1 MEITK
6 TGVSETMTIFAVRH
20 ITTYRYRRD
29 VRFGE
34 HRLMFRPRD
43 SYDQFLLTESI
54 VTSPEPADIRWIHD
68 VFGNCVAL
76 VRFDRPAAELRF
88 ETNITLEHYADISLD
103 LKISDEAQHY
113 PFSYDPLELPDIQ
126 PLMQR
131 QSPDPA
137 GLLEHWARQFVK
149 VGHPTD
155 TGHLLMTMCYA
166 IRESFVYQR
175 RSIRGIQLPIETL
188 ELRSGTCRDFAL
200 LMIEAARALGLPAR
214 FVSGYVY
221 VPDRDGS
228 PTLGGGSTHAWCQVY
243 LPGAG
248 WVEFDPTNGIV
259 GSRDL
264 IRVAVA
270 RDPRQAIPLTGS
282 YDGEPGDYLDMSV
295 QVNVTTEDGGEPA
308 AKTDGGGAE
317 PTPGLAS

>member
-1 MEITK
+1 M
-6 TGVSETMTIFAVRH
+6 TGAPEAMTIFAVRH
-20 ITTYRYRRD
+20 ITTYYYRRD
-29 VRFGE
+29 VHFGE

-43 SYDQFLLTESI
+43 SYDQRLLTESL
-54 VTSPEPADIRWIHD
+54 VTSPEPANVRWVHD

-76 VRFDRPAAELRF
+76 VRFDKPARELRL
-88 ETNITLEHYADISLD
+88 ETNITLEHVPDISLD
-103 LKISDEAQHY
+103 LIIDDDAQHY
-113 PFSYDPLELPDIQ
+113 PFKYDPLELPDIK
-126 PLMQR
+126 PLMER
-131 QSPDPA
+131 QCPDPA
-137 GLLEHWARQFVK
+137 GVLEHWARQFVK

-175 RSIRGIQLPIETL
+175 RSARGIQLPIETL

-214 FVSGYVY
+214 FVSGYIY
-221 VPDRDGS
+221 VPGRDGS
-228 PTLGGGSTHAWCQVY
+228 QTLGGGSTHAWCQIY

-270 RDPRQAIPLTGS
+270 RDPRQAVPLTGS
-282 YDGEPGDYLDMSV
+282 YDGEADDYLDMSV
-295 QVNVTTEDGGEPA
+295 QVNVTTLEPAGGAGEPR
-308 AKTDGGGAE
+308 DRSME
-317 PTPGLAS
+317 PARSLAS

>member
-1 MEITK
+1 MDRLA
-6 TGVSETMTIFAVRH
+6 VMTIFGVRH
-20 ITTYRYRRD
+20 ITTYSYRRK
-29 VRFGE
+29 VRFGD

-43 SYDQFLLTESI
+43 SYDQRLLTESLV
-54 VTSPEPADIRWIHD
+54 VTPKPEAVRWIHD

-76 VRFDRPAAELRF
+76 VSFNEPANNLRF
-88 ETNITLEHYADISLD
+88 ETNITLEHTPDVPLD
-103 LKISDEAQHY
+103 LIIDDDAQHY
-113 PFSYDPLELPDIQ
+113 PFSFDTLELPDIH
-126 PLMQR
+126 PLMER
-131 QSPDPA
+131 HYPDPA
-137 GLLEHWARQFVK
+137 GLLDHWARQFVK

-175 RSIRGIQLPIETL
+175 RSSRGVQLPIETL

-200 LMIEAARALGLPAR
+200 LMMEAARTLGLPAR
-214 FVSGYVY
+214 FVSGYIY
-221 VPDRDGS
+221 VRDRDGS
-228 PTLGGGSTHAWCQVY
+228 QTLGGGSTHAWCQIY

-270 RDPRQAIPLTGS
+270 RDPRQAIPLSGS
-282 YDGEPGDYLDMSV
+282 YDGDADDYLDMSV
-295 QVNVTTEDGGEPA
+295 QVNVTTLGDGASSSFGS
-308 AKTDGGGAE
+308 GR
-317 PTPGLAS
+317 PGMGI